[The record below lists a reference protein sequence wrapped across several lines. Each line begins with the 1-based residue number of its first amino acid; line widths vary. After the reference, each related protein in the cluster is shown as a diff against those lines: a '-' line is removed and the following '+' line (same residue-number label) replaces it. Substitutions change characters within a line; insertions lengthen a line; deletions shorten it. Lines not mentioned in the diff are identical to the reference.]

1 MSEIEY
7 LRPWAEEGINLRM
20 LYDNIRTRE
29 EVLAKY
35 TEDELEAHAK
45 EIFMREDSP
54 NTAYV
59 IPMEDVLCRRNMIL
73 RYFIHN
79 NPAYLPDY
87 LRIIDCTGDDPI
99 AELHRTC
106 LIP

>member
-35 TEDELEAHAK
+35 TEDELEAHARTV
-45 EIFMREDSP
+45 FLMDLSEDP
-54 NTAYV
+54 TFV
-59 IPMEDVLCRRNMIL
+59 VPMEDVLRRREMIMD
-73 RYFIHN
+73 YFKYN
-79 NPAYLPDY
+79 NPFLAPDY
-87 LRIIDCTGDDPI
+87 GTEIFTTGDDFL